1 MMHTADSLS
10 ELGLSS
16 LLRYQVECLSFS
28 LRLFMVL
35 FVLYGFFSFVC
46 ACVFVFM
53 CVCIRECKFQV
64 SVKQLWKV
72 VLVVLHELKPEASN
86 EKTKPVSGGLGV

>member
-35 FVLYGFFSFVC
+35 FVLYGFFFVC
-46 ACVFVFM
+46 VRV
-53 CVCIRECKFQV
+53 CVCV
-64 SVKQLWKV
+64 SVRV
-72 VLVVLHELKPEASN
+72 HP
-86 EKTKPVSGGLGV
+86 